1 MTTQHQWQVTKMAV
15 EPEHDSLKNVVVLAE
30 WKLTS
35 TSEDGKSVQRIG
47 AESFEIEQENFI
59 QFEKLTEQD
68 VLNWIFKNVNKN
80 SIEQTVENDLKQ
92 ETASLVVGKNLPW
105 NI

>member
-1 MTTQHQWQVTKMAV
+1 MTTQHQWQVTKMAI

-47 AESFEIEQENFI
+47 AESFEIEQE
-59 QFEKLTEQD
+59 T
-68 VLNWIFKNVNKN
+68 
-80 SIEQTVENDLKQ
+80 T
-92 ETASLVVGKNLPW
+92 SLVVGKNLPW

>member
-1 MTTQHQWQVTKMAV
+1 MMV
-15 EPEHDSLKNVVVLAE
+15 EPEHNNLKNVVVLAE

-35 TSEDGKSVQRIG
+35 ISEDGNSVQRIG

-59 QFEKLTEQD
+59 HFEKLTEQN
-68 VLNWIFKNVNKN
+68 VLNWIFKNINKN
-80 SIEQTVENDLKQ
+80 SIEQTVESDLTQKI
-92 ETASLVVGKNLPW
+92 TSLIVEKNLPW